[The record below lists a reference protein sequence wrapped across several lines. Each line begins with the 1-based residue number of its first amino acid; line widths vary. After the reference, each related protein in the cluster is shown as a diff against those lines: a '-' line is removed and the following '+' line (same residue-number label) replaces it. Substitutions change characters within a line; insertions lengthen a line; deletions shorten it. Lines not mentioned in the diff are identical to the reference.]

1 LTVGRADPVP
11 EVLDEADGA
20 GETDSALRPSGVRSG
35 WARTWTDRLHGGLLP
50 PRCVLCLDPGR
61 APALDLCPACEAE
74 LPVLGPPCEA
84 PPFARV
90 VAPFRY
96 AWPVDAL
103 IRGFKYHGQLPHG
116 RVLGTLLAEAVLACG
131 TPLPQ
136 LIVPVPL
143 HPARERERGY
153 NQAWE
158 LARVAGRRLDVP
170 IAPTLCARTR
180 ATPPQASLDAAARR
194 ANLAGAFAVTR
205 PPGARH
211 VALVDDVLTTGA
223 TVAAVAAALLGAG
236 VTRVDCWTVARASGA
251 PPE

>member
-1 LTVGRADPVP
+1 LRRRRAR
-11 EVLDEADGA
+11 A
-20 GETDSALRPSGVRSG
+20 
-35 WARTWTDRLHGGLLP
+35 WADRLHGWLLP
-50 PRCVLCLDPGR
+50 PRCVLCLDPGQ
-61 APALDLCPACEAE
+61 APTLDLCPACEAE
-74 LPVLGPPCEA
+74 LPVLAPTGAA

-116 RVLGTLLAEAVLACG
+116 RVLGTLLAGAVLAGG

-158 LARVAGRRLDVP
+158 LARVVGRLLDVP

-205 PPGARH
+205 RPGALH
-211 VALVDDVLTTGA
+211 VAVVDDVLTTGA
-223 TVAAVAAALLGAG
+223 TVAALATALLGAG
-236 VTRVDCWTVARASGA
+236 VKRVDCWTVARAAGA
-251 PPE
+251 RTE

>member
-1 LTVGRADPVP
+1 
-11 EVLDEADGA
+11 
-20 GETDSALRPSGVRSG
+20 VRG
-35 WARTWTDRLHGGLLP
+35 WLLP

-74 LPVLGPPCEA
+74 LPVLGRA
-84 PPFARV
+84 RDVPPFARV

-116 RVLGTLLAEAVLACG
+116 RVLGTLLAEAVLASG
-131 TPLPQ
+131 TPRPQ

-158 LARVAGRRLDVP
+158 LARTAGRLLDVP
-170 IAPTLCARTR
+170 VAPTLCVRTR
-180 ATPPQASLDAAARR
+180 ATPPQASLDGAARR

-205 PPGARH
+205 PPGALH
-211 VALVDDVLTTGA
+211 VALMDDVLTTGA
-223 TVAAVAAALLGAG
+223 TVAALAAALLGAG
-236 VTRVDCWTVARASGA
+236 VERVDCWTVARASG
-251 PPE
+251 PRPE